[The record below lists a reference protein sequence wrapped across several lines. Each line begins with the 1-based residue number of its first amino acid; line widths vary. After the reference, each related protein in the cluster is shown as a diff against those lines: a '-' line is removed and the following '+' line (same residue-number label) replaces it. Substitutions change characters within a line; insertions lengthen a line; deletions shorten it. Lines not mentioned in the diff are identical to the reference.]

1 VSGRGGGRAART
13 WDVGVVPPTPPVL
26 EEVTPPAG
34 PVALAQGV
42 QGSFRCRARVPAA
55 RPGDRLA
62 FEWMLDDRPVRR
74 EEQPAADAI
83 SDLALPPSEAGSH
96 HLRVRVTEDEQSASI
111 AAGRGR
117 APRAAWS
124 TSRRYRVVTRS
135 ASRSRSRA
143 RLSAATRGS

>member
-1 VSGRGGGRAART
+1 VTVEVSGRGGGRAART

-55 RPGDRLA
+55 LPGDRLA

-74 EEQPAADAI
+74 ED
-83 SDLALPPSEAGSH
+83 
-96 HLRVRVTEDEQSASI
+96 
-111 AAGRGR
+111 
-117 APRAAWS
+117 
-124 TSRRYRVVTRS
+124 SRQRTRS
-135 ASRSRSRA
+135 PIWPFRLPRPA
-143 RLSAATRGS
+143 RTTCACA

>member
-1 VSGRGGGRAART
+1 MCGCGQDVILCFFFSSRRRHTRSLRDWSSDVCSSDLWQQVTVEVSGRGGGRAART

-34 PVALAQGV
+34 SVALAQGE

-83 SDLALPPSEAGSH
+83 SDLAL
-96 HLRVRVTEDEQSASI
+96 
-111 AAGRGR
+111 
-117 APRAAWS
+117 
-124 TSRRYRVVTRS
+124 
-135 ASRSRSRA
+135 
-143 RLSAATRGS
+143 